1 MHQPQYFQLKET
13 QQILDVIRNHPLAT
27 IVSVSSTGLVG
38 NHIPMIVVQ
47 KGDQYFLQGHVAKPN
62 NIWQDYDESVDVLVM
77 FNGPDAY
84 ISPNWYPSKQVD
96 HKEVPTWNYVTVH
109 VTGSMQFFQ
118 DKKWLLEHLN
128 KLVESN
134 EKSQPMPWKVSDAPD
149 DYIDKMLNAIV
160 GLEIEIKTLIGKSK
174 MSQNHPEANRKG
186 VIAGLKAQDKD
197 NVAKWIENPNG

>member
-1 MHQPQYFQLKET
+1 
-13 QQILDVIRNHPLAT
+13 
-27 IVSVSSTGLVG
+27 
-38 NHIPMIVVQ
+38 
-47 KGDQYFLQGHVAKPN
+47 
-62 NIWQDYDESVDVLVM
+62 M